1 MNKKLSGQDS
11 HTLKN
16 KLNGIKE
23 MINVITIKQK
33 EFMKKGKLK
42 FDYILIYLK
51 FIRFNTLN
59 LIVKKLEII
68 LENLMLMK
76 LKKEENKS

>member
-1 MNKKLSGQDS
+1 
-11 HTLKN
+11 
-16 KLNGIKE
+16 

>member
-1 MNKKLSGQDS
+1 
-11 HTLKN
+11 
-16 KLNGIKE
+16 

-51 FIRFNTLN
+51 YIRFNTLN
-59 LIVKKLEII
+59 LIVKKLKII

-76 LKKEENKS
+76 LKKEENKF